1 MFFGQ
6 HWLVVS
12 VMLSWNDNVNPVVCT
27 MVGSS
32 APRENTTPPQVFTSK
47 RETFSKCISWT
58 ANQCC
63 VKLQMQCVQN
73 VAGSA
78 PGSAD
83 DLMLGSG
90 KKGSS

>member
-32 APRENTTPPQVFTSK
+32 APRENTSPPQVFTGKRENIFKMYQLDCESMLRQTADAMRSK
-47 RETFSKCISWT
+47 RSRFYTVEARMI
-58 ANQCC
+58 
-63 VKLQMQCVQN
+63 
-73 VAGSA
+73 
-78 PGSAD
+78 
-83 DLMLGSG
+83 
-90 KKGSS
+90 

>member
-12 VMLSWNDNVNPVVCT
+12 VMLSWDDNLNPVVCT

-32 APRENTTPPQVFTSK
+32 APRENASPPQVFTNK

-58 ANQCC
+58 AIN
-63 VKLQMQCVQN
+63 
-73 VAGSA
+73 AGINGRECKA
-78 PGSAD
+78 LI
-83 DLMLGSG
+83 LMLLVLHRDAGMI
-90 KKGSS
+90 